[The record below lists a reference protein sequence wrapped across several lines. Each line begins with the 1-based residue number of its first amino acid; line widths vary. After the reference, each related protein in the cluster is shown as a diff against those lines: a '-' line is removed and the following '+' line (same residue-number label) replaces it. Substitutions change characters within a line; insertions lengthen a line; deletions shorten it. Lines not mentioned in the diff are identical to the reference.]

1 MIEKLKKLSPLNF
14 ENLIFDL
21 LQDIGLKNTVWRTP
35 GRDGGRDIQGEW
47 FCTDLSGYNMH
58 QVWYVEC
65 KKYNSS
71 VSWPIVWEKISFA
84 QSNSADV
91 LLFTVTSSLS
101 PQAVDEVNKWNAQKN
116 RPVIRIWNGFD
127 IVNKLK
133 SSPLISIKYGLI
145 KNPQTEVG
153 GALLPTIKI
162 LLKYSIAA
170 QSADIFERSAVSI
183 QRKNNIVYSLSE
195 LIHTRLEDLSNNNK
209 FISSPFRA
217 DKDGYDWINGSN
229 YIEKNN
235 ADRYVI
241 RAIACY
247 LIDCMKQDSISIYEE
262 EGFLVFNLERDLPDY
277 TYNDLYHISQLSNCE
292 IKISECNLFYKER
305 K

>member
-35 GRDGGRDIQGEW
+35 GRDSGRDIQGEW
-47 FCTDLSGYNMH
+47 FFSDLSGYNMH

-65 KKYNSS
+65 KKYSSS

-101 PQAVDEVNKWNAQKN
+101 PQAVDEVNKWNSQKN
-116 RPVIRIWNGFD
+116 RPVIRVWNGFD

-133 SSPLISIKYGLI
+133 TAPLISIKYGLI
-145 KNPQTEVG
+145 KNPQTELG
-153 GALLPTIKI
+153 GALLPAIKI

-170 QSADIFERSAVSI
+170 QSADVFERSTLI
-183 QRKNNIVYSLSE
+183 LREKIMLYIVCL
-195 LIHTRLEDLSNNNK
+195 N
-209 FISSPFRA
+209 
-217 DKDGYDWINGSN
+217 
-229 YIEKNN
+229 
-235 ADRYVI
+235 
-241 RAIACY
+241 
-247 LIDCMKQDSISIYEE
+247 
-262 EGFLVFNLERDLPDY
+262 
-277 TYNDLYHISQLSNCE
+277 
-292 IKISECNLFYKER
+292 
-305 K
+305 

>member
-1 MIEKLKKLSPLNF
+1 MIEKLRKLSPLNF

-21 LQDIGLKNTVWRTP
+21 LQEIGLKNTVWRTP

-47 FCTDLSGYNMH
+47 FFSDLSGYNMH

-65 KKYNSS
+65 KKYSSS

-116 RPVIRIWNGFD
+116 RPTIRFWNGVD

-133 SSPLISIKYGLI
+133 TTPLTSIKYGLI
-145 KNPQTEVG
+145 KNPKTEIG
-153 GALLPTIKI
+153 GALLPAIKI

-170 QSADIFERSAVSI
+170 QSADIFERSALSV
-183 QRKNNIVYSLSE
+183 QRKNNVVYSLSE
-195 LIHTRLEDLSNNNK
+195 LIYSRLEDLSNNNY
-209 FISSPFRA
+209 FLSSPFRA
-217 DKDGYDWINGSN
+217 DKDGYDWMNGAIH
-229 YIEKNN
+229 IENSN

-247 LIDCMKQDSISIYEE
+247 LIDYMKKDSISIYEK
-262 EGFLVFNLERDLPDY
+262 EGYLVFDLTCDLPQY
-277 TYNDLYHISQLSNCE
+277 IYNDLYHISQLSNCE
-292 IKISECNLFYKER
+292 IKISESNLFYKER